1 MWKWNWQ
8 SVKASLLGSV
18 PGIVLV
24 SVLILSTILLMS
36 CSAATGGDACGPWRA
51 LRPTVADV
59 LSEGFARQVLTHNL
73 TGEELRCWEAP
84 NAR

>member
-8 SVKASLLGSV
+8 SVKASLLGSA

-36 CSAATGGDACGPWRA
+36 CSGATGGEGCGPWRP
-51 LRPTVADV
+51 LRPSVADV